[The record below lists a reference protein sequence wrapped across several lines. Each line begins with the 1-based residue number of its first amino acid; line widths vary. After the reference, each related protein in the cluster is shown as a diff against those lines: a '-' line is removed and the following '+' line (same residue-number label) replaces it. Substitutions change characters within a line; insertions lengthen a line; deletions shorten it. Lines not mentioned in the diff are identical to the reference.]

1 MPALSEIKPSK
12 ESSYDDTNPNACAC
26 CPEPCRVCLQP
37 LSTACS
43 TVKLDLKLHGQ
54 MWKASFG
61 KPSACGRCLSPKA
74 FFAVRLSIFII
85 WLACTLWS
93 MINWVTEE
101 ELGFD
106 YWCATLEHASP
117 SRHTHLSSSLPLHRW
132 TKLTH
137 WTATYELIYLGFA
150 MMTTYRALWGSTPD
164 GTGDQTPWFVS
175 VTWAMQSSVL
185 PISFFVC
192 ILYWALVYDPD
203 KGLGVLSVLMHGLN
217 FVLAFADM
225 LLCRQ
230 PMYLCHIFLP
240 LAYGEPRTATAPHCH
255 TSPN

>member
-1 MPALSEIKPSK
+1 MGMGK
-12 ESSYDDTNPNACAC
+12 
-26 CPEPCRVCLQP
+26 
-37 LSTACS
+37 
-43 TVKLDLKLHGQ
+43 G
-54 MWKASFG
+54 SFG
-61 KPSACGRCLSPKA
+61 KPSACGKCLSPKA

-93 MINWVTEE
+93 MIKWATKE

-106 YWCATLEHASP
+106 YW
-117 SRHTHLSSSLPLHRW
+117 W

-137 WTATYELIYLGFA
+137 WTATYELVYLGFA

-185 PISFFVC
+185 PISLFVC

-217 FVLAFADM
+217 FVLAFAD
-225 LLCRQ
+225 
-230 PMYLCHIFLP
+230 
-240 LAYGEPRTATAPHCH
+240 
-255 TSPN
+255 

>member
-1 MPALSEIKPSK
+1 M
-12 ESSYDDTNPNACAC
+12 
-26 CPEPCRVCLQP
+26 
-37 LSTACS
+37 
-43 TVKLDLKLHGQ
+43 
-54 MWKASFG
+54 
-61 KPSACGRCLSPKA
+61 
-74 FFAVRLSIFII
+74 II
-85 WLACTLWS
+85 GAPRSNTPP
-93 MINWVTEE
+93 
-101 ELGFD
+101 
-106 YWCATLEHASP
+106 P
-117 SRHTHLSSSLPLHRW
+117 SRHTHLSSSLHLRRW

-137 WTATYELIYLGFA
+137 WTATYELVYLGFA

-240 LAYGEPRTATAPHCH
+240 LAYGEPRTHCH